1 MKVEVITPD
10 KVLFSGEAISVKLP
24 GSGGSFEALANH
36 APLISSLDRG
46 DVVVRTAS
54 GNETFAIT
62 GGIVEIVNNKVVVL
76 A

>member
-1 MKVEVITPD
+1 MIVEVITPD
-10 KVLFSGEAISVKLP
+10 KVLFSGEAVSVKLP
-24 GSGGSFEALANH
+24 GSGGSFQALANH
-36 APLISSLDRG
+36 APLISSLDKG
-46 DVVVRTAS
+46 DVVVKTAS

>member
-10 KVLFSGEAISVKLP
+10 KVLFSGEAVSVKLP